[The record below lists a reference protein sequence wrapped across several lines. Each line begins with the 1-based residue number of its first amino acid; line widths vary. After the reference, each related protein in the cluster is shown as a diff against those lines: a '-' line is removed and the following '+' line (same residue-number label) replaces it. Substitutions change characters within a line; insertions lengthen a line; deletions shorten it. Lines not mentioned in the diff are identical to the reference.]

1 VWRTTLNLQLSTMVT
16 DFFILMKQEL
26 IITLIIFTL
35 LLLKIGTELS
45 NERILNLANGLLF
58 LNLAAGCVGNQS
70 GVLFNE
76 MYLTNP
82 LIVLEKNI
90 LSLGTLIVSL
100 QSADWLK
107 KHEHVPEFYILLL
120 CTLLGMFFMISAG
133 NLLMF
138 YVGLELSSIPL
149 AAMANFDLGKRRSS
163 EAALKFIISSA
174 FASGLLLFG
183 ISLVY
188 GATGTLT
195 FSEISTHITGGA
207 LQLFAFILLLAG
219 FAFKIS
225 IVPFHLW
232 TADVYEGAPV
242 AVTSWLSVISKGSVL
257 FVFVSVL
264 YTVFKP
270 IAANWYN
277 MLFALSVLTIVVGNL
292 FAIRQNN
299 IKRFLA
305 FSSIAQIG
313 FILVGITG
321 SSQLGAASVVYFVL
335 IYVFSNLAAFGVVA
349 LVSAVTDREQVSDY
363 KGFYK
368 TNPVLSWVLTI
379 ALFSLAGVPPTAGF
393 FGKFFLLVSGAGKG
407 NYVLITIAA
416 LNMIISFYYYLR
428 IVKAI
433 FMDANEQPI
442 ERLTIPVYPKLAM
455 IICVAG
461 IIVTGLVGYVY
472 DYIHALSLK
481 F

>member
-1 VWRTTLNLQLSTMVT
+1 MLT

-26 IITLIIFTL
+26 VITVIIFIL
-35 LLLKIGTELS
+35 LLLKIGKDLT
-45 NERILNLANGLLF
+45 NEQAINLANGLL
-58 LNLAAGCVGNQS
+58 LVNCIAGLFFNRS
-70 GVLFNE
+70 GTLFSG
-76 MYLTNP
+76 MFQTNA
-82 LIVLEKNI
+82 LIVVEKNI
-90 LSLGTLIVSL
+90 LSFGTLIISL
-100 QSADWLK
+100 QSASWLK
-107 KHEHVPEFYILLL
+107 KHSHVQEFYILLL
-120 CTLLGMFFMISAG
+120 STLLGMFFMISAG

-138 YVGLELSSIPL
+138 YLGLELSSIPL
-149 AAMANFDLGKRRSS
+149 AAMANFDLAKKQSS
-163 EAALKFIISSA
+163 EAAMKFIISSA

-183 ISLVY
+183 ISMVY
-188 GATGTLT
+188 GSTGTLT
-195 FSEISTHITGGA
+195 FSEMAVHLTGGP
-207 LQLFAFILLLAG
+207 LQVFAFVLLLAG

-225 IVPFHLW
+225 VVPFHLW

-242 AVTSWLSVISKGSVL
+242 AVTSYLSVISKGSVL
-257 FVFVSVL
+257 FVFISVL
-264 YTVFKP
+264 YTAFKP
-270 IAANWYN
+270 MAATWYN
-277 MLFALSVLTIVVGNL
+277 MLFLLSVLTIIVGNL

-321 SSQLGAASVVYFVL
+321 SSQMAVASVVYFVL

-349 LVSAVTDREQVSDY
+349 LVSAVTGREQVSDY

-393 FGKFFLLVSGAGKG
+393 FGKFFLLMSGAGKG
-407 NYVLITIAA
+407 NYILITIAA

-433 FMDANEQPI
+433 FMDANDQPI
-442 ERLTIPVYPKLAM
+442 ERLTIPVYPKLALY
-455 IICVAG
+455 ICVAG
-461 IIVTGLVGYVY
+461 ILVTGLAGYVF
-472 DYIHALSLK
+472 DYIHSLS
-481 F
+481 FGF

>member
-1 VWRTTLNLQLSTMVT
+1 MLT

-26 IITLIIFTL
+26 VITVIIFIL
-35 LLLKIGTELS
+35 LLLKIGKDLT
-45 NERILNLANGLLF
+45 NEQAINLANGLLLVNCIVGLF
-58 LNLAAGCVGNQS
+58 LNHPGSLFS
-70 GVLFNE
+70 GMFQ
-76 MYLTNP
+76 TNA
-82 LIVLEKNI
+82 LIVVEKNI
-90 LSLGTLIVSL
+90 LSFGTLIISL
-100 QSADWLK
+100 QASSWLK
-107 KHEHVPEFYILLL
+107 KHSHVLEFYILLL
-120 CTLLGMFFMISAG
+120 STLLGMFFMISSG

-138 YVGLELSSIPL
+138 YLGLELSSIPL
-149 AAMANFDLGKRRSS
+149 AAMANFDLAKKQSS
-163 EAALKFIISSA
+163 EAAMKFIISSA

-183 ISLVY
+183 ISMVY
-188 GATGTLT
+188 GATGTIT
-195 FSEISTHITGGA
+195 FSEIAAHITGA
-207 LQLFAFILLLAG
+207 PLQVFAFVLLLAG

-225 IVPFHLW
+225 VVPFHLW

-242 AVTSWLSVISKGSVL
+242 AVTSYLSVISKGSVL
-257 FVFVSVL
+257 FVFISVL
-264 YTVFKP
+264 YSAFKP
-270 IAANWYN
+270 MANTWYN
-277 MLFALSVLTIVVGNL
+277 MLFLLSVLTIIIGNL

-321 SSQLGAASVVYFVL
+321 SSQMAVASVVYFVL

-349 LVSAVTDREQVSDY
+349 LVSAVTGREQVSDY

-393 FGKFFLLVSGAGKG
+393 FGKFFLLMSGAGRG
-407 NYVLITIAA
+407 NYILITIAA

-433 FMDANEQPI
+433 FMDANDQPI
-442 ERLTIPVYPKLAM
+442 ERLIIPVYPKLALY
-455 IICVAG
+455 ICVAG
-461 IIVTGLVGYVY
+461 IVVTGLAGYVF
-472 DYIHALSLK
+472 DYIHSLS
-481 F
+481 FGF